1 MKIGQG
7 YGPSAL
13 IPGSQKSPGS
23 EKTPPRRQPE
33 NFSATVSTFS
43 SYDPPKTPSPRF
55 IPGGSTGH
63 YLEGDVR
70 TGNRRIF
77 WVLRETHF
85 PWSVLEGKT
94 GFRLLSSRND
104 QRRRRHGPEDPI
116 LIYFQKIVN
125 FPPKVNLSPRL
136 YSHPLPSESCTSYSK
151 QPPLHAR

>member
-1 MKIGQG
+1 MFRFLPLEIHRMFPQVLPASRLVVEIQFPESKISDNSEAC
-7 YGPSAL
+7 YTARSSNFLEL
-13 IPGSQKSPGS
+13 IPLC
-23 EKTPPRRQPE
+23 
-33 NFSATVSTFS
+33 
-43 SYDPPKTPSPRF
+43 
-55 IPGGSTGH
+55 PGGSTGH